1 MQIRATKT
9 FCNYINK
16 VAKQQGKSFRAD
28 LVMMNS
34 VQRSMMTPM
43 YSDWEYDEQD
53 YDYND
58 GRYRT
63 IRIMYPEDYYCE
75 PRYLKT
81 SDIVREFKRLNV
93 ETLEQLNNMIVD
105 MFEI

>member
-16 VAKQQGKSFRAD
+16 VAKKNGKSFRAD

-34 VQRSMMTPM
+34 VQRSMMTSM
-43 YSDWEYDEQD
+43 YSDWECDEQD
-53 YDYND
+53 YDFGD
-58 GRYRT
+58 GKYRT
-63 IRIMYPEDYYCE
+63 IKICYPEDYYCE
-75 PRYLKT
+75 PRHYKT
-81 SDIVREFKRLNV
+81 SDIVREYKRLNV
-93 ETLEQLNNMIVD
+93 ETLEQLDNMIID

>member
-53 YDYND
+53 YDYNE

-63 IRIMYPEDYYCE
+63 IKICYPEDYYCE
-75 PRYLKT
+75 PRYFKT
-81 SDIVREFKRLNV
+81 SDIVKWYKRLNV
-93 ETLEQLNNMIVD
+93 ETLEQLDNMIVD

>member
-16 VAKQQGKSFRAD
+16 VAKQQGKSFRAE
-28 LVMMNS
+28 LVKLS
-34 VQRSMMTPM
+34 STQRSMFTPM

-58 GRYRT
+58 GKYRT
-63 IRIMYPEDYYCE
+63 IKICYPEDYYCE
-75 PRYLKT
+75 PRYYKT
-81 SDIVREFKRLNV
+81 YDLVMEFKRLKV
-93 ETLEQLNNMIVD
+93 GTLEQLDNMIID